1 MTRVQR
7 RAKRIEEPES
17 KMTTLRCDGI
27 ARRNFIRVG
36 GLTALGLG
44 MGSFFQLQRAMAAK
58 ASGEKAPKA
67 KSCILIWLDGGASHL
82 DTFDPKPRA
91 PSEVRGPFASVS
103 TKLTGV
109 RISEHLPRTAKLM
122 DRLAL
127 IRSVTSPFGVHNFAV
142 QYLMTGYKP
151 TPALEYPTMGSVI
164 AHMQT
169 ETSVL
174 PSNITIPDLISRDGA
189 ALGNG
194 FLPNSTKHFSLGS
207 DPGKSNYKVRD
218 FDFYRGLDLARLNRR
233 RTIVNALNEYGNLKS
248 KTEGPSDPDLER
260 AYNLIASA
268 EDKAAFDISK
278 EPTKVRERYTFDPRA
293 NLPASRTGPSSG
305 GNNIG
310 QQCLLARRLVER
322 GVPFVTVNNTGWDN
336 HLNLATYANRVP
348 GHTPSASHSLI
359 PGLDKALSALI
370 GDLSD
375 RGMLDETLVAVMTD
389 FGRTP
394 KINSTGGRDHWPNCF
409 SIVMAGGGVQGG
421 QVIGE
426 SDALGEFVKDRPI
439 TPGDLAATIY
449 TLLGIDPGHELH
461 TPDGRPIR
469 VAPQDSNVISELFG

>member
-1 MTRVQR
+1 
-7 RAKRIEEPES
+7 
-17 KMTTLRCDGI
+17 MTTLRCDGV
-27 ARRNFIRVG
+27 ARRDFIRVG

-44 MGSFFQLQRAMAAK
+44 MGNYFQWQRAMAANAPHPRAGK
-58 ASGEKAPKA
+58 AR
-67 KSCILIWLDGGASHL
+67 SCIMIWLDGGASHL
-82 DTFDPKPRA
+82 DTFDPKPEA
-91 PSEVRGPFASVS
+91 PSEIRGPFDSIPTRVP
-103 TKLTGV
+103 GI

-122 DRLAL
+122 TKLAL

-142 QYLMTGYKP
+142 QYLMTGYQP
-151 TPALEYPTMGSVI
+151 TPALEYPTMAAVV
-164 AHMQT
+164 AHLQT
-169 ETSVL
+169 ETGVL
-174 PSNITIPDLISRDGA
+174 PSNIVIPDLISRDGA
-189 ALGNG
+189 TVGNG
-194 FLPNSTKHFSLGS
+194 FLPTNTKHFSLGS
-207 DPGKSNYKVRD
+207 DPGKSSYKVRD
-218 FDFYRGLDLARLNRR
+218 LDFYQGLDLSRLNRR
-233 RTIVNALNEYGNLKS
+233 RTIVNALNKYGNLES
-248 KTEGPSDPDLER
+248 RGTPPSDPDLER

-268 EDKAAFDISK
+268 ADKAAFDISQ
-278 EPTKVRERYTFDPRA
+278 EPTQVRERYTFDPRA
-293 NLPASRTGPSSG
+293 NLPASRSGPSSG

-336 HLNLATYANRVP
+336 HLNLKTYATRVP
-348 GHTPSASHSLI
+348 GFPGSASHSLI

-375 RGMLDETLVAVMTD
+375 RGMLEETLVLVMTD

-409 SIVMAGGGVQGG
+409 SVVMAGGGVRGG

-426 SDALGEFVKDRPI
+426 SDALGEFVKERPV

-449 TLLGIDPGHELH
+449 TLLGINPAHELH

-469 VAPQDSNVISELFG
+469 IAPQGSKIVSELVG

>member
-1 MTRVQR
+1 MN
-7 RAKRIEEPES
+7 
-17 KMTTLRCDGI
+17 TLRCDGV
-27 ARRNFIRVG
+27 ARRDFIRVG

-44 MGSFFQLQRAMAAK
+44 LGNFFELQRAMAAK
-58 ASGEKAPKA
+58 TPRQETPRT
-67 KSCILIWLDGGASHL
+67 KSCIMIWLDGGASHL
-82 DTFDPKPRA
+82 DTFDPKPGA
-91 PSEVRGPFASVS
+91 PSEIRGPFGSIP
-103 TKLTGV
+103 TKSTGV
-109 RISEHLPRTAKLM
+109 RICEHLPRTAKLM
-122 DRLAL
+122 DKLAL
-127 IRSVTSPFGVHNFAV
+127 VRSVTSPFGVHNFAV

-151 TPALEYPTMGSVI
+151 TPALEYPTMASVV
-164 AHMQT
+164 AHRQT
-169 ETSVL
+169 EAGIL
-174 PSNITIPDLISRDGA
+174 PGNIAIPDLTSRDIATVGS
-189 ALGNG
+189 G
-194 FLPNSTKHFSLGS
+194 FLPSSNKHFSLGS

-218 FDFYRGLDLARLNRR
+218 LDFYQGLDLSRLDRR
-233 RTIVNALNEYGNLKS
+233 RTIVHALNEYGNVKAKS
-248 KTEGPSDPDLER
+248 QGPSDPELER

-268 EDKAAFDISK
+268 EAKAAFDISK
-278 EPTKVRERYTFDPRA
+278 EPTKIRERYTFDPRA
-293 NLPASRTGPSSG
+293 NLPASRSGPSSG

-336 HLNLATYANRVP
+336 HLNLETYATRVP
-348 GHTPSASHSLI
+348 GSPGSASHSLI

-375 RGMLDETLVAVMTD
+375 RGMLDETLVLVMTD

-394 KINSTGGRDHWPNCF
+394 KINSSGGRDHWPNCF
-409 SIVMAGGGVQGG
+409 SIAMAGGGVKGG

-469 VAPQDSNVISELFG
+469 IAPQDSKVIPELFG

>member
-1 MTRVQR
+1 MN
-7 RAKRIEEPES
+7 
-17 KMTTLRCDGI
+17 TLRCDGV
-27 ARRNFIRVG
+27 ARRDFIRVG

-44 MGSFFQLQRAMAAK
+44 LGNFFELQRAMAAK
-58 ASGEKAPKA
+58 TPRQETPRT
-67 KSCILIWLDGGASHL
+67 KSCIMIWLDGGASHL
-82 DTFDPKPRA
+82 DTFDPKPGA
-91 PSEVRGPFASVS
+91 PSEIRGPFGSIP
-103 TKLTGV
+103 TKSTGV
-109 RISEHLPRTAKLM
+109 RICEHLPRTAKLM
-122 DRLAL
+122 DKLAL
-127 IRSVTSPFGVHNFAV
+127 VRSVTSPFGVHNFAV

-151 TPALEYPTMGSVI
+151 TPALEYPTMASVV
-164 AHMQT
+164 AHRQT
-169 ETSVL
+169 EAGIL
-174 PSNITIPDLISRDGA
+174 PGNIAIPDLTSRDIATVGS
-189 ALGNG
+189 G
-194 FLPNSTKHFSLGS
+194 FLPSSNKHFSLGS

-218 FDFYRGLDLARLNRR
+218 LDFYQGLDLSRLDRR
-233 RTIVNALNEYGNLKS
+233 RTIVHALNEYGNVKAKS
-248 KTEGPSDPDLER
+248 QGLSDPELER

-268 EDKAAFDISK
+268 EAKAAFDISK
-278 EPTKVRERYTFDPRA
+278 EPTKIRERYTFDPRA
-293 NLPASRTGPSSG
+293 DLPASRSGPSSG

-336 HLNLATYANRVP
+336 HLNLETYATRVP
-348 GHTPSASHSLI
+348 GSPGSASHSLI

-375 RGMLDETLVAVMTD
+375 RGMLDETLVLVMTD

-394 KINSTGGRDHWPNCF
+394 KINSSGGRDHWPNCF
-409 SIVMAGGGVQGG
+409 SIAMAGGGVKGG

-469 VAPQDSNVISELFG
+469 IAPQDSKVIPELFG

>member
-1 MTRVQR
+1 MN
-7 RAKRIEEPES
+7 
-17 KMTTLRCDGI
+17 TLRCDGV
-27 ARRNFIRVG
+27 ARRDFIRVG

-44 MGSFFQLQRAMAAK
+44 LGNFFELQRAMAAK
-58 ASGEKAPKA
+58 TPRQETPRT
-67 KSCILIWLDGGASHL
+67 KSCIMIWLDGGASHL
-82 DTFDPKPRA
+82 DTFDPKPGA
-91 PSEVRGPFASVS
+91 PSEIRGPFGSIP
-103 TKLTGV
+103 TKSTGV
-109 RISEHLPRTAKLM
+109 RICEHLPRTAKLM
-122 DRLAL
+122 DKLAL
-127 IRSVTSPFGVHNFAV
+127 VRSVTSPFGVHNFAV

-151 TPALEYPTMGSVI
+151 TPALEYPTMASVV
-164 AHMQT
+164 AHRQT
-169 ETSVL
+169 EAGIL
-174 PSNITIPDLISRDGA
+174 PGNIAIPDLTSRDIATVGS
-189 ALGNG
+189 G
-194 FLPNSTKHFSLGS
+194 FLPSSNKHFSLGS

-218 FDFYRGLDLARLNRR
+218 LDFYQGLDLSRLDRR
-233 RTIVNALNEYGNLKS
+233 RTIVHALNEYGNMKAKS
-248 KTEGPSDPDLER
+248 QGPSDPELER
-260 AYNLIASA
+260 AYNLIASVEA
-268 EDKAAFDISK
+268 KAAFDISK
-278 EPTKVRERYTFDPRA
+278 EPTKIRERYTFDPRA
-293 NLPASRTGPSSG
+293 DLPASRSGPSSG

-336 HLNLATYANRVP
+336 HLNLETYATRVP
-348 GHTPSASHSLI
+348 GFPGSASHSLI

-375 RGMLDETLVAVMTD
+375 RGMLDETLVLVMTD

-394 KINSTGGRDHWPNCF
+394 KINSSGGRDHWPNCF
-409 SIVMAGGGVQGG
+409 SIAMAGGGVKGG

-469 VAPQDSNVISELFG
+469 IAPQDSKVIPELFG